1 MNGVHGRD
9 RRLIAFAWSGAKGWH
24 QAAWDVSGS
33 DEVGEGMAQV
43 AVAGYPKGRGV
54 SRQMRGSHFGTGGDT
69 PALMKADT
77 WCAERASAPRT

>member
-1 MNGVHGRD
+1 MHGVHGRD

-43 AVAGYPKGRGV
+43 AVAGYPEGWGV
-54 SRQMRGSHFGTGGDT
+54 RRRLVYTD
-69 PALMKADT
+69 
-77 WCAERASAPRT
+77 RR